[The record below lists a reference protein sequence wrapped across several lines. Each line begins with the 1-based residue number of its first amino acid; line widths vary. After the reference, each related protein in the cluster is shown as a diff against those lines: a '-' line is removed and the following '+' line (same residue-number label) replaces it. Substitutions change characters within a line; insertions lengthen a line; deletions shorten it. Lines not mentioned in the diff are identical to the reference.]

1 MNDRIINFISGP
13 RNISTAIMYSFAQR
27 SDTTVVDEPYY
38 AAYLRRSG
46 KDHPGREEILASQ
59 SDDPQIVWQQLRD
72 SKSKPNLFIKN
83 MAHHLIDLPKSLWVN
98 WQNVFLIRDPHDL
111 ITSFA
116 QVIQSPEMI
125 DIGVKAEWDLFES
138 LRAANHEPVVIDSG
152 ELLKSPSKVMQQ
164 LCELLG
170 LSFEQEMLS
179 WPAGPRPEDGVWAKY
194 WYKNVH
200 KSQGFSAQRKTRRI
214 MPDHCIALYEEALP
228 YYQSLYEKSIKA

>member
-27 SDTTVVDEPYY
+27 SDTLVVDEPWY
-38 AAYLRRSG
+38 ATYLRRSN

-59 SDDPQIVWQQLRD
+59 SDDPKIVWDQLMAT
-72 SKSKPNLFIKN
+72 KAKPNLFIKN
-83 MAHHLIDLPKSLWVN
+83 MAQHLADLPRSLWMD

-116 QVIQSPEMI
+116 QVITRPELN
-125 DIGVKAEWDLFES
+125 DIGVKAGWDIFES
-138 LRAANHEPVVIDSG
+138 LRTANHAPIVIDSG
-152 ELLKSPSKVMQQ
+152 ELLKAPTKILQQ
-164 LCELLG
+164 LCNMLDI
-170 LSFEQEMLS
+170 SFEKEMMS

-200 KSQGFSAQRKTRRI
+200 QSTGFSVQRKTRRI
-214 MPDHCIALYEEALP
+214 MPDHCKALYEEALP